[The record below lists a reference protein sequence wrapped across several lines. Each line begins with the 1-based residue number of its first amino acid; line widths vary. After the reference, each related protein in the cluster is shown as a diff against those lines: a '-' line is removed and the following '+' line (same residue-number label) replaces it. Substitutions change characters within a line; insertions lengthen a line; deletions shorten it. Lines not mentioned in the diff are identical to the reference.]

1 MIRSRDRV
9 EDLIYGRAQDESFQ
23 TTHVKLKFQFESF
36 QTTHVKLKFQFL
48 KGAGD

>member
-1 MIRSRDRV
+1 MV

-23 TTHVKLKFQFESF
+23 TTY
-36 QTTHVKLKFQFL
+36 VKLKFQFL